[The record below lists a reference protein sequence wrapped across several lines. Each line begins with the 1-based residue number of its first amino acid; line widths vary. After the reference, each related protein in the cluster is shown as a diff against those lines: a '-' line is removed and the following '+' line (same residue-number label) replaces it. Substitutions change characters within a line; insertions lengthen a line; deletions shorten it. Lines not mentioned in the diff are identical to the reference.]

1 MMTTALAG
9 WRCADTV
16 RVSLYLLKTTASLT
30 CTGSRAGV
38 RGGGGGGGGEG
49 GVGGLNGRVNSPPE
63 GLDWGS
69 SRGVTRT
76 TMGENPRT
84 GWNMAAQR

>member
-1 MMTTALAG
+1 M
-9 WRCADTV
+9 
-16 RVSLYLLKTTASLT
+16 
-30 CTGSRAGV
+30 
-38 RGGGGGGGGEG
+38 RGGEAEK
-49 GVGGLNGRVNSPPE
+49 GVGWAVGRANSPPE